1 MTNKKVSFKESTKD
15 MSPEEINIYR
25 QGLSN
30 KLFTDIK
37 PKNDAY
43 DLHATLFSEEYD
55 FIYDSNFDAKERKK
69 GINPMNQAYT
79 DRMNQKRI
87 ELGVSPLGSG
97 GKEEDSSAIELCHSI
112 VNNLSDSDAE
122 QLISELTNKN
132 TNEMVAIINKLLNR

>member
-1 MTNKKVSFKESTKD
+1 MTNKKVSFKEATKD
-15 MSPEEINIYR
+15 MNPEEINIYR

-30 KLFTDIK
+30 KSFADIK

-43 DLHATLFSEEYD
+43 DLHATLFPEEYD
-55 FIYDSNFDAKERKK
+55 FIYDSNVDAKERKK
-69 GINPMNQAYT
+69 GINPMNQEYT

-87 ELGVSPLGSG
+87 ELGISPLGSG
-97 GKEEDSSAIELCHSI
+97 GKEEDSSSIELCHSI

-122 QLISELTNKN
+122 QLISVLTNKN